1 MQKKLTISIDES
13 VYKGLYERIGSRK
26 ISKFIEDLVR
36 PHVINKDLDLSYKQM
51 SEDMER
57 EDQALEWAEATLGD
71 FSDETW

>member
-1 MQKKLTISIDES
+1 MQKKLTISIDET

-51 SEDMER
+51 SEDIER
-57 EDQALEWAEATLGD
+57 EDQALEWAEVTLRR
-71 FSDETW
+71 FF